1 MGLGPSLQVVSRR
14 HCPKHSERLSPGFL
28 PLKSSDQ
35 VDRLNLRS
43 HSTLSPLIRILDQS
57 FAFICS

>member
-43 HSTLSPLIRILDQS
+43 H
-57 FAFICS
+57 